1 MKGDKITTKT
11 TSGGDVT
18 GTLVTPS
25 YKPLENDIP
34 ILD

>member
-1 MKGDKITTKT
+1 MMNNLYLENDQW
-11 TSGGDVT
+11 GDVT